1 MTLKNLLHKICGAGC
16 VALVASCLVPAGAKA
31 QTAYVNYGTNAAGS
45 TVYLEVY
52 EYDYVT
58 DKPSFPGGEEK
69 MIKFINRTRVYPE
82 KAYRHG
88 VQGRVMCSFIVMP
101 DGAVSNVK
109 VLRGVEHSLNCEA
122 KRVINKMPAWK
133 PGRMNGRPVPVRVV
147 YPITFRR

>member
-31 QTAYVNYGTNAAGS
+31 QTAYVNCGTNAAGS

-69 MIKFINRTRVYPE
+69 MIKFINR
-82 KAYRHG
+82 